1 MSCLQSEAIALGDS
15 VMETAILTGMGLAA
29 PGGLNAY
36 IPLLALAL
44 ADRATTRVTLNA
56 PYDILSSNLGIAI
69 LIVLLTVEVT
79 VDKIPGVDHVNDL
92 IQSFVRPA
100 AGAIAAV
107 AATGGVVTI
116 NPAIMVLV
124 GVVLAGSVNAV
135 KVTTRPAVTLG
146 TAGILNPVV
155 SLAEDAVAVLASV
168 VAIFLPFLVI
178 LILPLFAPFFF
189 LFLFRPRRGGRG
201 GGPLFSLPTPMEA
214 RPGARA
220 KKKSVYE

>member
-1 MSCLQSEAIALGDS
+1 
-15 VMETAILTGMGLAA
+15 METAILTGIGLAA
-29 PGGLNAY
+29 PAGLNAY

-107 AATGGVVTI
+107 ASTGGVVPI

-135 KVTTRPAVTLG
+135 KVTTRPVVTVG
-146 TAGILNPVV
+146 TAGIFNPVV
-155 SLAEDAVAVLASV
+155 SLGEDAAAVLASI
-168 VAIFLPFLVI
+168 VAIFIPFLVI
-178 LILPLFAPFFF
+178 PFLALFAISSI
-189 LFLFRPRRGGRG
+189 LLLRRVRQMRSRDG
-201 GGPLFSLPTPMEA
+201 
-214 RPGARA
+214 
-220 KKKSVYE
+220 

>member
-1 MSCLQSEAIALGDS
+1 MSYLQPEVTALGGLA
-15 VMETAILTGMGLAA
+15 METALLTGIGLAA
-29 PGGLNAY
+29 PAGLNAY

-69 LIVLLTVEVT
+69 LVVLLTVEVA

-92 IQSFVRPA
+92 IQSIVRPA

-124 GVVLAGSVNAV
+124 GVVLAGSVNLV
-135 KVTTRPAVTLG
+135 KVTTRPAVTVG

-155 SLAEDAVAVLASV
+155 SVAEDAVAILASI

-178 LILPLFAPFFF
+178 LFLALFAVSSI
-189 LFLFRPRRGGRG
+189 LLLRRVRRVRSGDG
-201 GGPLFSLPTPMEA
+201 
-214 RPGARA
+214 
-220 KKKSVYE
+220 

>member
-1 MSCLQSEAIALGDS
+1 MRCLQPEAIAREGPP
-15 VMETAILTGMGLAA
+15 METAILTGMGLAA
-29 PGGLNAY
+29 PAGLNAY
-36 IPLLALAL
+36 IPLLVLAL
-44 ADRATTRVTLNA
+44 ADRATTRVTLQA
-56 PYDILSSNLGIAI
+56 PYDVLSSNLGIAV
-69 LIVLLTVEVT
+69 LIVLLTVEVA
-79 VDKIPGVDHVNDL
+79 VDKIPGIDHINDL
-92 IQSFVRPA
+92 IQSVVRPA

-155 SLAEDAVAVLASV
+155 SLAEDAVAVLASL

-178 LILPLFAPFFF
+178 LFLALFAVSSI
-189 LFLFRPRRGGRG
+189 LLLRRVRRLRSRG
-201 GGPLFSLPTPMEA
+201 
-214 RPGARA
+214 
-220 KKKSVYE
+220 

>member
-1 MSCLQSEAIALGDS
+1 VVNCLEPEAIALEGQP
-15 VMETAILTGMGLAA
+15 METAILTGIGLAA
-29 PGGLNAY
+29 PAGLNAY

-44 ADRATTRVTLNA
+44 ADRATTWVTLHA
-56 PYDILSSNLGIAI
+56 PYDVLSSNLGIAI
-69 LIVLLTVEVT
+69 LIVLLTIEIT
-79 VDKIPGVDHVNDL
+79 VDKIPGVDHINDL
-92 IQSFVRPA
+92 MQSVVRPA

-107 AATGGVVTI
+107 AATGGVVMI

-155 SLAEDAVAVLASV
+155 SLVEDAVAVMASL

-178 LILPLFAPFFF
+178 PFLALFAVSSI
-189 LFLFRPRRGGRG
+189 LLLRRVRRLRSRG
-201 GGPLFSLPTPMEA
+201 
-214 RPGARA
+214 
-220 KKKSVYE
+220 

>member
-1 MSCLQSEAIALGDS
+1 VVNCLEPEVIALEGQP
-15 VMETAILTGMGLAA
+15 METAILTGIGLAA
-29 PGGLNAY
+29 PAGLNAY

-44 ADRATTRVTLNA
+44 ADRATSRVTLHA
-56 PYDILSSNLGIAI
+56 PYDVLSSNLGIAI
-69 LIVLLTVEVT
+69 LIVLLTIEIT
-79 VDKIPGVDHVNDL
+79 VDKIPGVDHINDL
-92 IQSFVRPA
+92 IQSVVRPA

-107 AATGGVVTI
+107 AATGGVVMI

-155 SLAEDAVAVLASV
+155 SLVEDAVAVMASL

-178 LILPLFAPFFF
+178 PFLALFAVSSI
-189 LFLFRPRRGGRG
+189 LLLRRVRRLRSRG
-201 GGPLFSLPTPMEA
+201 
-214 RPGARA
+214 
-220 KKKSVYE
+220 

>member
-1 MSCLQSEAIALGDS
+1 VVNCLEPEVIALEGQP
-15 VMETAILTGMGLAA
+15 METAILTGIGLAA
-29 PGGLNAY
+29 PAGLNAY

-44 ADRATTRVTLNA
+44 ADRATSRVTLHA
-56 PYDILSSNLGIAI
+56 PYDVLSSNLGIAI
-69 LIVLLTVEVT
+69 LIVLLTIEIT
-79 VDKIPGVDHVNDL
+79 VDKIPGVDHINDL
-92 IQSFVRPA
+92 MQSVVRPA

-107 AATGGVVTI
+107 AATGGVVMI

-155 SLAEDAVAVLASV
+155 SLVEDAVAVMASL

-178 LILPLFAPFFF
+178 PFLALFAVSSI
-189 LFLFRPRRGGRG
+189 LLLRRVRRLRSRG
-201 GGPLFSLPTPMEA
+201 
-214 RPGARA
+214 
-220 KKKSVYE
+220 

>member
-1 MSCLQSEAIALGDS
+1 
-15 VMETAILTGMGLAA
+15 METAILTGIGLAA
-29 PGGLNAY
+29 PAGLNAY
-36 IPLLALAL
+36 IPLLVLAL
-44 ADRATTRVTLNA
+44 ADRATTRVTLQA
-56 PYDILSSNLGIAI
+56 PYDVLSSNLGFAI

-146 TAGILNPVV
+146 TGGILNPVV
-155 SLAEDAVAVLASV
+155 SLAEDAVAVLASIA
-168 VAIFLPFLVI
+168 AIFLPFLVI
-178 LILPLFAPFFF
+178 LFLALFAVSSI
-189 LFLFRPRRGGRG
+189 LLLRRVRRVRSGG
-201 GGPLFSLPTPMEA
+201 
-214 RPGARA
+214 
-220 KKKSVYE
+220 

>member
-1 MSCLQSEAIALGDS
+1 MGCLQSEAIAFGDS
-15 VMETAILTGMGLAA
+15 LMETAILTGIGLAA
-29 PGGLNAY
+29 PAGLNAY
-36 IPLLALAL
+36 IPLLVLAL
-44 ADRATTRVTLNA
+44 ADRATTRVTLHA

-69 LIVLLTVEVT
+69 LIVLLTIEVT
-79 VDKIPGVDHVNDL
+79 VDKIPGVDHINDL

-135 KVTTRPAVTLG
+135 KVTTRPAVTVG

-178 LILPLFAPFFF
+178 LFLALFAVSSI
-189 LFLFRPRRGGRG
+189 LLLRRVRGVRSGG
-201 GGPLFSLPTPMEA
+201 
-214 RPGARA
+214 
-220 KKKSVYE
+220 

>member
-1 MSCLQSEAIALGDS
+1 VVRCLRPEAIALEGQP
-15 VMETAILTGMGLAA
+15 METAILTGMGLAA
-29 PGGLNAY
+29 PAGLNAY

-44 ADRATTRVTLNA
+44 ADRATTRVTLQA
-56 PYDILSSNLGIAI
+56 PYDVLSSNLGIAI
-69 LIVLLTVEVT
+69 LIVLLTVEVA
-79 VDKIPGVDHVNDL
+79 VDKIPGVDHINDL
-92 IQSFVRPA
+92 IQSVVRPA

-155 SLAEDAVAVLASV
+155 SLAEDAVAVLASL

-178 LILPLFAPFFF
+178 LFLALFAVSSI
-189 LFLFRPRRGGRG
+189 LLLRRVRGLRSGG
-201 GGPLFSLPTPMEA
+201 
-214 RPGARA
+214 
-220 KKKSVYE
+220 

>member
-1 MSCLQSEAIALGDS
+1 VNCLQPEAIALEGQP
-15 VMETAILTGMGLAA
+15 METAILTGIGLAA
-29 PGGLNAY
+29 PAGLNAY
-36 IPLLALAL
+36 IPLLVLAL
-44 ADRATTRVTLNA
+44 ADRATTRVTLQS
-56 PYDILSSNLGIAI
+56 PYDVLSSNLGIAI

-155 SLAEDAVAVLASV
+155 SLAEDAVAVLASIA
-168 VAIFLPFLVI
+168 AIFLPFLVI
-178 LILPLFAPFFF
+178 LFLALFAVSSI
-189 LFLFRPRRGGRG
+189 LLLRRVRRV
-201 GGPLFSLPTPMEA
+201 
-214 RPGARA
+214 RPGG
-220 KKKSVYE
+220 

>member
-1 MSCLQSEAIALGDS
+1 
-15 VMETAILTGMGLAA
+15 METAILTGIGLAA
-29 PGGLNAY
+29 PAGLNAY
-36 IPLLALAL
+36 IPLLVLAL
-44 ADRATTRVTLNA
+44 ADRATTRVTLHA

-69 LIVLLTVEVT
+69 LVILLTVEVT

-107 AATGGVVTI
+107 AATGGVVSI
-116 NPAIMVLV
+116 NPAVMVLV

-146 TAGILNPVV
+146 TAGIFNPVV
-155 SLAEDAVAVLASV
+155 SLGEDAAAVLASV

-178 LILPLFAPFFF
+178 PFLALFAVSSI
-189 LFLFRPRRGGRG
+189 LLLRRVRRVRSG
-201 GGPLFSLPTPMEA
+201 GG
-214 RPGARA
+214 
-220 KKKSVYE
+220 

>member
-1 MSCLQSEAIALGDS
+1 
-15 VMETAILTGMGLAA
+15 METAILTGIGLAA
-29 PGGLNAY
+29 PAGLNAY
-36 IPLLALAL
+36 IPLLVLAL
-44 ADRATTRVTLNA
+44 SDRATTRVTLQA
-56 PYDILSSNLGIAI
+56 PYDVLSSNLGIAI

-124 GVVLAGSVNAV
+124 GVVLAGSVNVV

-146 TAGILNPVV
+146 TGGILNPVV

-178 LILPLFAPFFF
+178 LSLAIFAVSSILL
-189 LFLFRPRRGGRG
+189 LRRVRRVRSGG
-201 GGPLFSLPTPMEA
+201 
-214 RPGARA
+214 
-220 KKKSVYE
+220 

>member
-1 MSCLQSEAIALGDS
+1 VVNCLKPEAIALEGQP
-15 VMETAILTGMGLAA
+15 METAILTGIGLAA
-29 PGGLNAY
+29 PAGLNAY

-44 ADRATTRVTLNA
+44 ADRATSRVTLHA
-56 PYDILSSNLGIAI
+56 PYDVLSSNLGIAI
-69 LIVLLTVEVT
+69 LIVLLTIEIT
-79 VDKIPGVDHVNDL
+79 VDKIPGVDHINDL
-92 IQSFVRPA
+92 IQSLVRPA
-100 AGAIAAV
+100 AGAVAAL

-155 SLAEDAVAVLASV
+155 SLVEDAVAVMASL

-178 LILPLFAPFFF
+178 PFLALFAVSSI
-189 LFLFRPRRGGRG
+189 LLLRRVRRLRSRG
-201 GGPLFSLPTPMEA
+201 
-214 RPGARA
+214 
-220 KKKSVYE
+220 